1 MKMHIRWL
9 VFVEEPSVDIKI
21 NWTKRIGNF
30 FLGGGDLE
38 LCFRFHKEIHTYGV
52 LWIAHAAIHQYLS
65 FNIDG
70 FYDKFMA

>member
-30 FLGGGDLE
+30 FWGGDLE
-38 LCFRFHKEIHTYGV
+38 LCFRFHKEIY
-52 LWIAHAAIHQYLS
+52 I
-65 FNIDG
+65 
-70 FYDKFMA
+70 